1 MSTLGHLLLALLT
14 TDRHLLLF
22 SSFATVIRLHRHGS
36 LVRYTQR
43 NTKPLGSTRVIPKG
57 STHYFVL
64 TASYE
69 RECIKENGDSM
80 RRSVDCALSKAQG
93 LLKWRS

>member
-14 TDRHLLLF
+14 TDRDLLLF
-22 SSFATVIRLHRHGS
+22 SSFAAVIRLHRHGS

-43 NTKPLGSTRVIPKG
+43 NTKPLDSTRVIPKG

-69 RECIKENGDSM
+69 CECIKENGDSG
-80 RRSVDCALSKAQG
+80 RRSVDWALLKAQG
-93 LLKWRS
+93 LLKWRP